1 MERMREEVRRQEEAL
16 SDQRAMQEASE
27 TDLKARQ
34 DESRRLREELDN
46 DCLLHQEE
54 RRRFEE
60 SRATMDAA
68 VAQLREARQSLE
80 ARQRSSTERQ
90 ARQDATAAE
99 QAEQAGLVAA
109 RTAQLEELQSRL
121 AADRRTLRDREAA
134 WPRPSRRSRRCR
146 SSCGGVPRS

>member
-1 MERMREEVRRQEEAL
+1 MREEVRRQEEAL

-68 VAQLREARQSLE
+68 VAQLREAQASLE
-80 ARQRSSTERQ
+80 AQQKELDQRR
-90 ARQDATAAE
+90 R
-99 QAEQAGLVAA
+99 G
-109 RTAQLEELQSRL
+109 RT
-121 AADRRTLRDREAA
+121 
-134 WPRPSRRSRRCR
+134 
-146 SSCGGVPRS
+146 